1 MGVNLVLFLLL
12 LSGSGAV
19 LGSKDECVYT
29 MYVRTGSV
37 IEGGTDTKIGASFG
51 DGSGREVRV
60 SDLEDWGLMGPYY
73 DYYEIGNRD
82 IFSARGPCLSGPLCS
97 LNLTSDGSGDYHGWY
112 CEYVEV
118 TSTGP
123 HKACTQTIFYVRQ
136 WLARDSPPYQLT
148 ALLDGCAQSSASSN
162 LNNRRGP
169 LIVGNPDHADEA
181 AVTAAQ

>member
-37 IEGGTDTKIGASFG
+37 IEGGTDSKIGASFG

-73 DYYEIGNRD
+73 D
-82 IFSARGPCLSGPLCS
+82 
-97 LNLTSDGSGDYHGWY
+97 
-112 CEYVEV
+112 
-118 TSTGP
+118 
-123 HKACTQTIFYVRQ
+123 
-136 WLARDSPPYQLT
+136 
-148 ALLDGCAQSSASSN
+148 
-162 LNNRRGP
+162 
-169 LIVGNPDHADEA
+169 
-181 AVTAAQ
+181 